1 MRTILIIM
9 TLVQSSCVYREYK
22 QELQIEHKR
31 NLEEEEIKYY
41 RDTTLFEP
49 MIFDKQ

>member
-22 QELQIEHKR
+22 HELQIEDKR